1 MRFGSQEIYDFIV
14 YNLKHS
20 KDFKW
25 YNDLYEVIKE
35 DTKQILPRYCKSI
48 DKYLLDEITQEA
60 ALQVFK
66 SLVRFVEQS
75 ADKTER
81 QRNSWLKKVIY
92 SKYCGFIRKNGLR
105 IYEDNRK
112 GNTQDQKYYEIS
124 SLDEENDIKLC
135 AEASA
140 DNDPCE
146 EDNSTE
152 NTQDQKYY
160 KISSL
165 VDENNIKRYVEVS
178 ADNNPCA
185 SIVDDEYKRNAVTNS
200 LRYLFSLN
208 TTPDKIMAF
217 VFSKLIY
224 TYGTGK
230 VNGQAKKVAK
240 DFAETSLPEM
250 FLKMYAELKDIL
262 LFDIPDDVF
271 YPLIKKINKT
281 DSFALTARKITLG
294 SNWISEEMKNN
305 KENIF
310 NSEEE

>member
-1 MRFGSQEIYDFIV
+1 MRFGSQEIFDFIV
-14 YNLKHS
+14 DNLEHS

-35 DTKQILPRYCKSI
+35 DTRQVLPQYCYHF
-48 DKYLLDEITQEA
+48 DEDLLDDITQDV

-81 QRNSWLKKVIY
+81 QRNSWLKSVIR
-92 SKYCGFIRKNGLR
+92 SKLSDFFNG
-105 IYEDNRK
+105 E
-112 GNTQDQKYYEIS
+112 
-124 SLDEENDIKLC
+124 
-135 AEASA
+135 
-140 DNDPCE
+140 
-146 EDNSTE
+146 
-152 NTQDQKYY
+152 
-160 KISSL
+160 
-165 VDENNIKRYVEVS
+165 ENNISIEDTDFNIEAIFSSENDAIASHNKKE
-178 ADNNPCA
+178 NNEMA
-185 SIVDDEYKRNAVTNS
+185 LVNS
-200 LRYLFSLN
+200 LKFLFSLN

-224 TYGTGK
+224 TYSTGK

-250 FLKMYAELKDIL
+250 FWEMYEELKDL
-262 LFDIPDDVF
+262 LFFNIPDDVF
-271 YPLIKKINKT
+271 CPLIKKIKKT

-294 SNWISEEMKNN
+294 SNWISDEMKKN

>member
-1 MRFGSQEIYDFIV
+1 MRFGSQEIFDFIV
-14 YNLKHS
+14 DNLDS
-20 KDFKW
+20 EGFEW
-25 YNDLYEVIKE
+25 YSDLYEVIKE
-35 DTKQILPRYCKSI
+35 DTRQVLPQYCYHF
-48 DKYLLDEITQEA
+48 DDDLLDDITQDV

-66 SLVRFVEQS
+66 SLVRFVKQS

-81 QRNSWLKKVIY
+81 QRNSWLKKVIS
-92 SKYCGFIRKNGLR
+92 SKYRSFIRRNSLR
-105 IYEDNRK
+105 IHEDNRK
-112 GNTQDQKYYEIS
+112 GNTQDQEHYEIS

-140 DNDPCE
+140 DDDPCE
-146 EDNSTE
+146 EDNNTE
-152 NTQDQKYY
+152 NTKGQKYY

-178 ADNNPCA
+178 ADDDPCEI
-185 SIVDDEYKRNAVTNS
+185 IVDVEDKRNAVTNS
-200 LRYLFSLN
+200 LKCLFSLN

-224 TYGTGK
+224 TYGTGN
-230 VNGQAKKVAK
+230 VNGQAKKVAD

-250 FLKMYAELKDIL
+250 FKKMYAELKDIL
-262 LFDIPDDVF
+262 SFNIPDDVF
-271 YPLIKKINKT
+271 SPLINKINET
-281 DSFALTARKITLG
+281 DLFALTARKITLG
-294 SNWISEEMKNN
+294 SNWISGEMKKN

>member
-1 MRFGSQEIYDFIV
+1 MRFGSQEIFDFIV
-14 YNLKHS
+14 DNLDS
-20 KDFKW
+20 EDSKW

-35 DTKQILPRYCKSI
+35 DTGQVLPQYCNFF

-75 ADKTER
+75 ADMTER
-81 QRNSWLKKVIY
+81 QRNSWLKKVIS
-92 SKYCGFIRKNGLR
+92 SKYRSFIRRNSLR
-105 IYEDNRK
+105 IHEDNRK
-112 GNTQDQKYYEIS
+112 GNTQDQEHYEIS

-140 DNDPCE
+140 DDDSCE
-146 EDNSTE
+146 EDNNTE
-152 NTQDQKYY
+152 NTKDQKYY

-165 VDENNIKRYVEVS
+165 VDENNIKRYAEAS
-178 ADNNPCA
+178 ADDDPCEI
-185 SIVDDEYKRNAVTNS
+185 IVDVEDKRNAVTNS
-200 LRYLFSLN
+200 LKYLFLLN

-224 TYGTGK
+224 TYGTGN
-230 VNGQAKKVAK
+230 VNGQAKKVAD
-240 DFAETSLPEM
+240 DFAKTSLSEM
-250 FLKMYAELKDIL
+250 FQKMYAELKDIL

-271 YPLIKKINKT
+271 CPLIKKINKT
-281 DSFALTARKITLG
+281 DSFALNARKITLG
-294 SNWISEEMKNN
+294 SNWISGEMKKN